1 MPKQVA
7 LATPSGSP
15 VLVYPDRGVRRN
27 LTVFGDEVRLSD
39 MPAVKNSVSRDLDPT
54 VFPPG
59 DPTTLALRDK

>member
-1 MPKQVA
+1 MYMPKQVA

-39 MPAVKNSVSRDLDPT
+39 MRHNM
-54 VFPPG
+54 
-59 DPTTLALRDK
+59 